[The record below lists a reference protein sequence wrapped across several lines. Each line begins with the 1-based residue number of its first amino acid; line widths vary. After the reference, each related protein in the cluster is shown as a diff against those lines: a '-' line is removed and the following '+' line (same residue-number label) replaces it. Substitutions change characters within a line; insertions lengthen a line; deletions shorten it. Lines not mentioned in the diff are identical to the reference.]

1 VPGRSLEHQFHG
13 SRFLIQPV
21 GPCDWLDPALF
32 PAPPTAVPGRLSVLF
47 GKKGNHMTRSVVVS
61 LALVALISISTCKAE
76 ASVAT
81 PSLSQARAYALVEK
95 AGVDYCYW
103 KPKKNGQWKLKCE
116 D

>member
-1 VPGRSLEHQFHG
+1 M
-13 SRFLIQPV
+13 
-21 GPCDWLDPALF
+21 
-32 PAPPTAVPGRLSVLF
+32 AVPGRLYCF
-47 GKKGNHMTRSVVVS
+47 WRKENHMKSGAVVS
-61 LALVALISISTCKAE
+61 LALVALISISTRNAE

-81 PSLSQARAYALVEK
+81 PSLGQARAYALFEK

>member
-1 VPGRSLEHQFHG
+1 MRGRCLEHQFTVFVCST
-13 SRFLIQPV
+13 SRSW
-21 GPCDWLDPALF
+21 DWLGPALVQD
-32 PAPPTAVPGRLSVLF
+32 PPPVPRVPGRLIVLF
-47 GKKGNHMTRSVVVS
+47 GRKGSLMTRSVLVS
-61 LALVALISISTCKAE
+61 LALVALISISTRHAE

-95 AGVDYCYW
+95 AGADYCYW